1 MGLPLISCVNAT
13 ALSKYLLACDAR
25 LLCAVLLGEGIRDS
39 HNELP
44 SIFVVNVNYFFNP
57 QSCKGLLKRL
67 TIYFRTYIIL
77 QVTLKTA
84 L

>member
-1 MGLPLISCVNAT
+1 MLQ
-13 ALSKYLLACDAR
+13 LSANTFWPVMLGC
-25 LLCAVLLGEGIRDS
+25 CAQSSSGEGIRDS

-44 SIFVVNVNYFFNP
+44 SVFVVNVNYFFNP

>member
-1 MGLPLISCVNAT
+1 MGLPLISRVNAT
-13 ALSKYLLACDAR
+13 ALSKGMPTVLSC
-25 LLCAVLLGEGIRDS
+25 CAQSSSGAGIRDS

-44 SIFVVNVNYFFNP
+44 SVFVVNVNYFFNP

-67 TIYFRTYIIL
+67 TIYFITYIIL